1 MARNKV
7 MQLWT
12 AFVTAFLALCTA
24 LGLVTTTAGTASA
37 APVPQNEAARNTDA
51 PLAASAAMSLW
62 AAWSQARSL
71 PPTMKQRIRAE
82 AHGKTPGCRTLPLT
96 DTEEADAPQSDS
108 CATGTESDSHTD
120 GRADSPA
127 AGNPGGITSGS
138 AAGKTNGN
146 TSGSPLS
153 RTSGRTDSPAGPTVS
168 HQGTLTATIP
178 LQR

>member
-24 LGLVTTTAGTASA
+24 LGLVTTTAGTAA
-37 APVPQNEAARNTDA
+37 AASVPQSEAARNTDA
-51 PLAASAAMSLW
+51 PLAASAATPLW

-82 AHGKTPGCRTLPLT
+82 AHGRTPGCRTLPLT
-96 DTEEADAPQSDS
+96 DAEEADAPQTGS
-108 CATGTESDSHTD
+108 CATGTESDTHTD
-120 GRADSPA
+120 GRTDSSA
-127 AGNPGGITSGS
+127 AGHTDGITSGS
-138 AAGKTNGN
+138 AAGNAG
-146 TSGSPLS
+146 GSPLS
-153 RTSGRTDSPAGPTVS
+153 RTSGRTDSPVGPTVS
-168 HQGTLTATIP
+168 HQGTLSATIP